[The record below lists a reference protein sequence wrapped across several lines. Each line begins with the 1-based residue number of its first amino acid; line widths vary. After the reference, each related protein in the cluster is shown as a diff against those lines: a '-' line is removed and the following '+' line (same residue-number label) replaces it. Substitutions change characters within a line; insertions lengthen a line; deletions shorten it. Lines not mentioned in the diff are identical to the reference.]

1 MAWATTSDVTTLTG
15 ATVTSGDVTLAQTV
29 VEAFVNRS
37 EDAAASF
44 TPRDVETLKKA
55 VAFQAAWLTGQPGY
69 LTRMGA
75 TSVQQ
80 DGLSTTLTNPADMTL
95 APLAQRAIKNLSW
108 MGTRTLHRRRYDRAL
123 TAGMTAETF
132 LTTDPETGWEPL

>member
-29 VEAFVNRS
+29 VEAYVNRT

-44 TPRDVETLKKA
+44 TARDVDTLKKA
-55 VAFQAAWLTGQPGY
+55 VAFQAAWLAGQPGY

-95 APLAQRAIKNLSW
+95 APLAQRVIKNLSW
-108 MGTRTLHRRRYDRAL
+108 MGTRTVHRRRYDRAL
-123 TAGMTAETF
+123 TVGMTPETW
-132 LTTDPETGWEPL
+132 LTTDAEDGWESL

>member
-1 MAWATTSDVTTLTG
+1 MGWATVQDCQSLTG
-15 ATVTSGDVTLAQTV
+15 YTPTSGDLVVAQTV
-29 VEAFVNRS
+29 VETFVNRT

-44 TPRDVETLKKA
+44 TVRDVDTLRKA
-55 VAFQAAWLTGQPGY
+55 VCFQAAWLAGQPGY

-75 TSVQQ
+75 TSLQQ

-108 MGTRTLHRRRYDRAL
+108 MGTRTIQRRRYDRAL
-123 TAGMTAETF
+123 TGLTAETW
-132 LTTDPETGWEPL
+132 LTTDPQDGWEPM